1 MSVSKLCLLSDI
13 IFAPQES
20 PRTSQQ
26 DKKDVSL
33 DSDADRPPTPGK
45 LFSQG
50 ADSNVGS
57 ANGSKSQGKGESS
70 WNPQKENENSN
81 PKASSSQVAPELDPG
96 GDQPSRASKKEQA
109 EDPVEAGEEA
119 SRRESAAKEPKEASA
134 LEENTSDV
142 SEVSPLSQGC
152 GQLRP
157 TAAISSALQLPAAH
171 HCCLAPYKFLL
182 PVFVSLSLELHS
194 AVNISHSP

>member
-13 IFAPQES
+13 IFASQES
-20 PRTSQQ
+20 PRTSQP

-50 ADSNVGS
+50 ADSSVGS
-57 ANGSKSQGKGESS
+57 ANGSKSQGRGASP

-81 PKASSSQVAPELDPG
+81 PKASSSQVAPGLDPG
-96 GDQPSRASKKEQA
+96 GDQPSRASKKEQV
-109 EDPVEAGEEA
+109 EDPVDAGEEA

-142 SEVSPLSQGC
+142 SEVSPLSQGSC
-152 GQLRP
+152 QLP
-157 TAAISSALQLPAAH
+157 SAAPYNFLLSVSAL
-171 HCCLAPYKFLL
+171 
-182 PVFVSLSLELHS
+182 LSLELRS
-194 AVNISHSP
+194 DVNIS